1 MLNTKSVQ
9 TPMFHRIGSRN
20 VTHYSGKHVNN
31 SKLQGNTHKTTETMH
46 SETVHSKT
54 VHSETVHSKTVHSET
69 VHSMH
74 NSRNSQKRKRHKY
87 EDDVNNFS
95 DDSGES
101 ICESSEE
108 EEEDSLSDMD
118 DFIVN
123 DEKEFD
129 EQ

>member
-31 SKLQGNTHKTTETMH
+31 SKLQGNTHKTTETM
-46 SETVHSKT
+46 
-54 VHSETVHSKTVHSET
+54 HSETVHSKTVHSET